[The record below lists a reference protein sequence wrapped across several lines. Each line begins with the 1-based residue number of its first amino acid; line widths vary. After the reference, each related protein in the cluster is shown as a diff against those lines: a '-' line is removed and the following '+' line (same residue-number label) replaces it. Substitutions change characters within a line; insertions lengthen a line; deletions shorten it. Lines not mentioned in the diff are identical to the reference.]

1 MNDLNKLSEKKI
13 LWIIL
18 SISILVRI
26 LAAIYLGNQVAALP
40 GIADQITYH
49 TLAQRV
55 LGGFGF
61 TFDQPWWPATQP
73 GEPTAHWSFLYTFYL
88 VGVYKIFGVNPLI
101 ARLIQAIAI
110 GFLQPWLIFH
120 ISKKVFSKF
129 SPLFAAGW
137 IAVYSY
143 LIYYTAALMTEGWFI
158 TIVLAVF
165 LMAFNLVES
174 DIRLSKFAWFGLL
187 AGIAVLLR
195 QVFLL
200 FLPFIF
206 LWLLWIQ
213 RKHLWVAL
221 RNLLL
226 SGFIIL
232 IMILPF
238 TYYNAQRFNQ
248 FVLLNTNSGFA
259 FFWANNPIYGTK
271 FVGILPEEM
280 GNYLELLPIE
290 LKGLNEAALDSALL
304 KRGLAFVFDNPGQ
317 YLLLSL
323 SRIPVLF
330 EFLPSPQSSFVSNFS
345 RVSSFGLALPF
356 MLAGIWISL
365 RDLIKTKTR
374 FFDSP
379 ISLILAFGFIYSAIH
394 ILTWSLVRYRLPIDA
409 LFLIF
414 AAAALQKLIKLIFK
428 NKFAGSVDG

>member
-13 LWIIL
+13 LWIII

-206 LWLLWIQ
+206 FWLLWIQ

-290 LKGLNEAALDSALL
+290 LKGLNEAALDTALL

-379 ISLILAFGFIYSAIH
+379 MSLILAFGFIYSAIH

-414 AAAALQKLIKLIFK
+414 AAAALQKMIKLIFK

>member
-120 ISKKVFSKF
+120 ISKKVFPKF

-165 LMAFNLVES
+165 LMAFNLVEN
-174 DIRLSKFAWFGLL
+174 DIRLSKFALFGLL

-290 LKGLNEAALDSALL
+290 LKGLNEAALDTALL

-379 ISLILAFGFIYSAIH
+379 MSLILAFGFIYSAIH